1 MLRTNNL
8 TIFLGCY
15 HLRHHLQNHHVTGT
29 LFVVLR
35 CTNAVKG
42 GTGLETVTSS
52 YLSIY
57 CNNTNSAL

>member
-29 LFVVLR
+29 LFVVTQMYKCCERWHRAGDSHIILF
-35 CTNAVKG
+35 
-42 GTGLETVTSS
+42 
-52 YLSIY
+52 IY
-57 CNNTNSAL
+57 SL